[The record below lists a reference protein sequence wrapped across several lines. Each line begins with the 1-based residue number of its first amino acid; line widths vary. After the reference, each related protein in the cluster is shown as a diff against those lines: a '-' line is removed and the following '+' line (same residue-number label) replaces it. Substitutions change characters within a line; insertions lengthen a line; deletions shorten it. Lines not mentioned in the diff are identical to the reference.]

1 MRNLLYTDLP
11 VGHACL
17 HLQRLNGT
25 KSPQPFT
32 SKREQ
37 LSAKVNP
44 RSATSQVMMTRP
56 SKRIGG
62 GAGARYRLGTAWG
75 CAQAKIKLHRI
86 NVEQMVSVN

>member
-44 RSATSQVMMTRP
+44 RRQ
-56 SKRIGG
+56 
-62 GAGARYRLGTAWG
+62 
-75 CAQAKIKLHRI
+75 HRK
-86 NVEQMVSVN
+86 